1 VSVPKS
7 CEAIFQIHLL
17 CCTKKCAAD
26 TGKLGSTYDGGGGDA
41 SLIRD
46 EGVALRRLP
55 SDSRPPCAELP
66 NVILLIDAARGLSV
80 CGRV

>member
-1 VSVPKS
+1 VSPSPVKLFPKFIYCVVPKKS
-7 CEAIFQIHLL
+7 
-17 CCTKKCAAD
+17 AAD